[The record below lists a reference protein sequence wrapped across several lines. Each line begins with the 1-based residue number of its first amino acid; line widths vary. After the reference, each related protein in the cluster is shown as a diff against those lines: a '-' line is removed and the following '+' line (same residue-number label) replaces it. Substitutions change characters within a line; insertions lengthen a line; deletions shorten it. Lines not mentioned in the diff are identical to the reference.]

1 MAPSFS
7 RGGGVTNRNGARAR
21 AIAYIFPMVSVLSG
35 LSFSERV
42 LALSL
47 AVSALLLALAHLSE
61 RLLGLTPC
69 ILCLDQREAHWAAL
83 GVAAAGLIAARA
95 FRSRLGAAAAVG
107 AAALVYAVSAG
118 LAFYHTGVEYEF
130 WPGPA
135 LCAGGGAVGPVSID
149 DLGAALDGAVD
160 APACNDVQW
169 SLLGVSMAGY
179 NLLISAGLFALT
191 LGAALAETRR
201 VQKGRV
207 GGAPS

>member
-1 MAPSFS
+1 M
-7 RGGGVTNRNGARAR
+7 TNRNGALIRLS
-21 AIAYIFPMVSVLSG
+21 AYIRPMAGILMK

-42 LALSL
+42 LILGFV
-47 AVSALLLALAHLSE
+47 VSGALLALAHLSE
-61 RLLGLTPC
+61 IVLGLVPC

-83 GVAAAGLIAARA
+83 GVAAAGLIASRL

-135 LCAGGGAVGPVSID
+135 LCSGGGAIGPID
-149 DLGAALDGAVD
+149 ISDIGAVLDGPVD
-160 APACNDVQW
+160 APACDDVQW
-169 SLLGVSMAGY
+169 SFLGVSMAGY

-191 LGAALAETRR
+191 LAAALAETRR
-201 VQKGRV
+201 VRRV
-207 GGAPS
+207 RFGEKPS